1 MDFWFANLIQGDEIK
16 NAFVTTMAKE
26 KTFDVQQEKT
36 SVLRQGAEGRIFF
49 LSSSRP
55 PPPPPR
61 PPLGWHI
68 WFLNEGGHF
77 ESIARRQAAL
87 RKSGMWK
94 NRLAKIEDYSSRQT
108 GWKCCITTDPGGILG
123 FPRHWQRQEII
134 SRSPI
139 LPRNFEACIFY
150 LRSTSRPHAEGCDF
164 SAVTTTAE
172 K

>member
-61 PPLGWHI
+61 PPLG
-68 WFLNEGGHF
+68 
-77 ESIARRQAAL
+77 
-87 RKSGMWK
+87 
-94 NRLAKIEDYSSRQT
+94 
-108 GWKCCITTDPGGILG
+108 
-123 FPRHWQRQEII
+123 
-134 SRSPI
+134 
-139 LPRNFEACIFY
+139 
-150 LRSTSRPHAEGCDF
+150 
-164 SAVTTTAE
+164 
-172 K
+172 